1 MSVIEIHLKN
11 EQLYKVEGQDAVVYI
26 HDHDINEITTMTFQK
41 QEKFNENWKHNK
53 SIGIS
58 SNNEDIDPRQRKDS
72 MDNDTM

>member
-1 MSVIEIHLKN
+1 MAIIEIHLKN
-11 EQLYKVEGQDAVVYI
+11 EQLYKVEGQNAIVYV

-58 SNNEDIDPRQRKDS
+58 SNNEDLDPRQRKDS

>member
-1 MSVIEIHLKN
+1 MAVIEIHLKN

>member
-1 MSVIEIHLKN
+1 MAIIEIHLKN

-72 MDNDTM
+72 MEDDII

>member
-1 MSVIEIHLKN
+1 MAVIEIHLKN

-58 SNNEDIDPRQRKDS
+58 SNNEDLDPRQRKDS
-72 MDNDTM
+72 MDNNTM

>member
-1 MSVIEIHLKN
+1 MAIIEIHLKN
-11 EQLYKVEGQDAVVYI
+11 DQLYKVEGQDAIVYV

-58 SNNEDIDPRQRKDS
+58 SNNEDFDPRQRKDS